1 MTLLHEKATLM
12 LQSPQNVTKATIGYI
27 IWVRGSDVDHYA
39 LYKVHIEDVTKST
52 FMLQRPLLNAK
63 AITAYISWAMGSNVD
78 DDDD

>member
-1 MTLLHEKATLM
+1 M

-52 FMLQRPLLNAK
+52 FMLQRPLLNAND
-63 AITAYISWAMGSNVD
+63 TFML
-78 DDDD
+78 